1 MRLNIIIIS
10 LLSFILIS
18 CNHSKEVTVY
28 KTEPIAINETKIE
41 QTESYQLFKKTVIHA
56 IVLQANRMM
65 KLLHHQ
71 WQQ

>member
-1 MRLNIIIIS
+1 MDDNGTKKNSLKTILVMRLNIIIIS

-41 QTESYQLFKKTVIHA
+41 QT
-56 IVLQANRMM
+56 
-65 KLLHHQ
+65 
-71 WQQ
+71 